1 MAFERSAA
9 VIGAVGAVVAAVVGV
24 FLTRAVIEPGGS
36 SPSPTRV
43 VSQEPLTTAR
53 TTARTSIIRPTT
65 STGRRTTSTTTR
77 RTTTTTTCICP

>member
-24 FLTRAVIEPGGS
+24 FLTQAVLEPGGS

-43 VSQEPLTTAR
+43 GSQLPLTS
-53 TTARTSIIRPTT
+53 TTISRTSTTRPTT
-65 STGRRTTSTTTR
+65 SSTRRSTTTTTR
-77 RTTTTTTCICP
+77 RTSTTTTCICP

>member
-24 FLTRAVIEPGGS
+24 FLTQAVLAPGGS

-43 VSQEPLTTAR
+43 VSQLPLTS
-53 TTARTSIIRPTT
+53 TTISRTSTTRPTT
-65 STGRRTTSTTTR
+65 SSTRRSTTTTTR
-77 RTTTTTTCICP
+77 RTSTTTSCVCP